1 MKKTIGKCINIV
13 AILLGLVSTLA
24 FFNAIG
30 LCESFAI
37 TNGQF
42 FVRILICGVG
52 IIGAVLCSALGS
64 TIAGEPF
71 IVIEDDEEDDYE
83 YYNTDVDYDF
93 EID

>member
-1 MKKTIGKCINIV
+1 MKKTIGKCINVI
-13 AILLGLVSTLA
+13 ALLLGIVSTLA

-42 FVRILICGVG
+42 IVRILICGVG
-52 IIGAVLCSALGS
+52 IISAVLCSALGS

-71 IVIEDDEEDDYE
+71 IVIEDDEEDE

>member
-1 MKKTIGKCINIV
+1 MKKTIGKCINVV
-13 AILLGLVSTLA
+13 ALLLGIVSTLA

-42 FVRILICGVG
+42 IVRILICGVG
-52 IIGAVLCSALGS
+52 IISAVLCSALGS

-71 IVIEDDEEDDYE
+71 IVIEDDEEDE

>member
-1 MKKTIGKCINIV
+1 MKKTIGKCINVI
-13 AILLGLVSTLA
+13 ALLLGIVSTLA

-42 FVRILICGVG
+42 IVRILICGVG
-52 IIGAVLCSALGS
+52 IIGAVLCSVLGS

-71 IVIEDDEEDDYE
+71 IVIEDDEEDE
-83 YYNTDVDYDF
+83 YYNTDVDHDF

>member
-1 MKKTIGKCINIV
+1 MKKTIGKCINVI
-13 AILLGLVSTLA
+13 ALLLGIVSTLA

-42 FVRILICGVG
+42 IVRILICGVG

-71 IVIEDDEEDDYE
+71 IVIEDDEEDE

>member
-1 MKKTIGKCINIV
+1 MKKTIGKCINVI
-13 AILLGLVSTLA
+13 ALLLGIVSTLA

-42 FVRILICGVG
+42 MVRILICGVG
-52 IIGAVLCSALGS
+52 IIGAVLCSVLGS

-71 IVIEDDEEDDYE
+71 IVIEDDEEDE
-83 YYNTDVDYDF
+83 YYNTDVDHDF